1 LHVFKIE
8 YENSQNI
15 VALDSSTEYTQI
27 CKHNLISRD
36 FDNVKNK
43 KIKPENRN
51 NEKENRGQL
60 WGDDLVFPKF

>member
-1 LHVFKIE
+1 M
-8 YENSQNI
+8 N
-15 VALDSSTEYTQI
+15 
-27 CKHNLISRD
+27 